1 MPKTIFISSFHSLI
15 SRNILA
21 TGLLDML
28 VGKGY
33 RVIIL
38 VPKIKQEYFLKMFAK
53 KGILIEGVDFKFGL
67 KEKIMK
73 YLSLSALNTTSLK
86 IKRNTEMNGSG
97 SFLSKIISNKFGITV
112 IRLIEKISY
121 RHSVFKELFIKHEP
135 VTVFST
141 DIQSELDVALLNEAK
156 KQKIKTIGMVRSWD
170 NLTSKGL
177 MRSIPDALLVWN
189 YIVLQEAIQ
198 FHFIKKNK
206 ITVVGIPHYDE
217 YATYNYSSKE
227 VFCKKVGADPLKKIV
242 LVIPIGDRYLR
253 ENRVDRDI
261 VDILD
266 KELSDEYQ
274 ILVRLPPGD
283 YVRELEAKKDIWK
296 KGRVVFDRSSTP
308 FSNIKLSE
316 ISKDDDVHLVNT
328 LKWSDIVVSGPSTAV
343 IDAVYMDK
351 PVILFAF
358 DGYQERQYLDSIRR
372 YYDYDNF
379 VHIVKSGGVV
389 LAQTI
394 DMFKQAL
401 KDTPSKNSEGRKRL
415 VKEQVVYTDGTA
427 THRLL
432 EELIQ

>member
-1 MPKTIFISSFHSLI
+1 MSKTIFITSFHSLI

-21 TGLLDML
+21 TNILNLL
-28 VGKGY
+28 VEKGY
-33 RVIIL
+33 RIVIL
-38 VPKIKQEYFLKMFAK
+38 VPKIKEEYFLRKFTK
-53 KGILIEGVDFKFGL
+53 NGIVIKGVDFEFGL
-67 KEKIMK
+67 REKILK

-97 SFLSKIISNKFGITV
+97 AFLSKVISNRVGVAI
-112 IRLIEKISY
+112 IRFIEKVTYQHTI
-121 RHSVFKELFIKHEP
+121 FQDLFAEYKP

-156 KQKIKTIGMVRSWD
+156 RRSIKAIGMVRSWD

-177 MRSIPDALLVWN
+177 MRSVPDVLLVWN
-189 YIVLQEAIQ
+189 YIVMQEAIQ
-198 FHFIKKNK
+198 FHYIKKDS
-206 ITVVGIPHYDE
+206 ITVIGIPHYDD
-217 YATYNYSSKE
+217 YTTYTYSSKE
-227 VFCKKVGADPLKKIV
+227 DFCKKVGANPLKKIV
-242 LVIPIGDRYLR
+242 LVIPIGDRYIR
-253 ENRVDRDI
+253 NNCVDRDV

-283 YVRELEAKKDIWK
+283 YVRELETKKDIWK
-296 KGRVVFDRSSTP
+296 NNRVVFDRSSTP
-308 FSNIKLSE
+308 FSNIKISELSKE
-316 ISKDDDVHLVNT
+316 DDIHLANT
-328 LKWSDIVVSGPSTAV
+328 IKWSDIVVAGPSTAV

-358 DGYQERQYLDSIRR
+358 DGYEEREYLDSIRR

-389 LAQTI
+389 LAQSI
-394 DMFKQAL
+394 DVFKQAL
-401 KDTPSKNSEGRKRL
+401 REPNKNLEGRKRL

-427 THRLL
+427 TARLL
-432 EELIQ
+432 KELIQ